1 MTSSRSR
8 TDSAKPAQG
17 EKIQASRGE
26 TPDER
31 LIVVTCPS
39 DTGTET
45 HEHERASKKGKTTRN
60 ATLAHTNYSKTV
72 HTGKADRPDTG
83 SDNYP
88 TRWTQLTCPRIKV
101 YPKTL
106 LYLRPQEFR
115 AATQWRVISPA
126 KPKQAGC
133 HAASAIKPGTPTQG
147 SSWPPNSEKSICS
160 PISVSFAPYR
170 SRHTRALSLR
180 MTVTTPKNIVV
191 IGGGIVGTSTA
202 YFLAI
207 SAARSPETRI
217 TLVEGTR
224 IAAAASGY
232 SGGFLAKD
240 WHGAATASGCPLW
253 PVSHHADRVSGWASR
268 Q

>member
-1 MTSSRSR
+1 MNSSRSR

-101 YPKTL
+101 YSKTL

-115 AATQWRVISPA
+115 AAIQWRVRSPA

-147 SSWPPNSEKSICS
+147 SSWPPNSYLFSYLRILRSIPLQTYKSSLTPHDCDHTQKHRRHRRRDRRDLHRLL
-160 PISVSFAPYR
+160 PRHLCRPVTR
-170 SRHTRALSLR
+170 DEDHTR
-180 MTVTTPKNIVV
+180 
-191 IGGGIVGTSTA
+191 
-202 YFLAI
+202 
-207 SAARSPETRI
+207 
-217 TLVEGTR
+217 
-224 IAAAASGY
+224 
-232 SGGFLAKD
+232 
-240 WHGAATASGCPLW
+240 
-253 PVSHHADRVSGWASR
+253 
-268 Q
+268 